1 MRRCDRT
8 TQSRKPD
15 VVCWKNERDTGK
27 DKRNHQRRNYLRISQ
42 SRQGEIPAV
51 VLLDGAGH
59 NSFLDFVRLTEY
71 NVPTNDMEVCY
82 V

>member
-27 DKRNHQRRNYLRISQ
+27 GKRNHQRRNYLRISQ
-42 SRQGEIPAV
+42 SRQGEISAA
-51 VLLDGAGH
+51 VLLGGGAH
-59 NSFLDFVRLTEY
+59 DSFLAIVRLTEY
-71 NVPTNDMEVCY
+71 NISTNNVEVCY

>member
-1 MRRCDRT
+1 MFALSIYMISHKFT
-8 TQSRKPD
+8 LSLTAYK
-15 VVCWKNERDTGK
+15 GK
-27 DKRNHQRRNYLRISQ
+27 IKGKRNHQRRNYLRISQ

-71 NVPTNDMEVCY
+71 NIPTNDMEVCY